1 MLKNISDNMR
11 KMLIEELCKRYDN
24 TNRKLQAPFLKMHY
38 EKYEI
43 QDMKNELKRI
53 EEILEELRKED

>member
-11 KMLIEELCKRYDN
+11 KILIEELCKRYDN

-43 QDMKNELKRI
+43 EDMKNELKRI

>member
-43 QDMKNELKRI
+43 EDMKNELKRI

>member
-1 MLKNISDNMR
+1 MLRHLSNEMIQ
-11 KMLIEELCKRYDN
+11 MLIEELCKRYDN

-43 QDMKNELKRI
+43 EDMENELKRI

>member
-11 KMLIEELCKRYDN
+11 KILIDELCKRYDN

>member
-11 KMLIEELCKRYDN
+11 KILIEELCKRYDN
-24 TNRKLQAPFLKMHY
+24 TNKKLQAPFLKMHY

-43 QDMKNELKRI
+43 EDMKNELKRI

>member
-11 KMLIEELCKRYDN
+11 KILIDELCKKYDCIN
-24 TNRKLQAPFLKMHY
+24 QKLNRDFVRMDY
-38 EKYEI
+38 EAWEI

>member
-1 MLKNISDNMR
+1 MFKNISDNMR
-11 KMLIEELCKRYDN
+11 KILIEELCKRYDN

-38 EKYEI
+38 SQYEI
-43 QDMKNELKRI
+43 EDMKNELKRI

>member
-11 KMLIEELCKRYDN
+11 KILIDELCKRYDN

-38 EKYEI
+38 EKYDIE
-43 QDMKNELKRI
+43 DMENELKRI